1 MAIKTIESR
10 MNVVEAA
17 KRRIV
22 NVFSNG
28 VRVYM
33 SFSAGKDSLCIS
45 HLVYEK
51 ILSGEIDPKLL
62 TVIFIDEEALYDS
75 MEQMALR
82 WRKRFISVGAEF
94 RWYCL
99 PVKQVSILHQLQ
111 NDEAWITWE
120 PGKTWVRDA
129 PPFAITRDPH
139 LKYTGQMNYQTFCSA
154 ITKDGIQMIGVRAY
168 ESVQRR
174 EYLAKADLR
183 AGGLSCENK
192 VFPIYDW
199 KDSDIWLYI
208 KENHLDFPDA
218 YIDLYRV
225 GVSRHRLRLCN
236 FFAAESIAGLRYIA
250 ETDAKLWERIEQR
263 EPNAYLTLL
272 YWDSEMF
279 KRSTRKRTAL
289 EGESTK
295 DYRELC
301 RQMLFVEPEKHFTN
315 EGTRRVA
322 DRYRRFYIK
331 SHDFMRPRDFKHM
344 YEAVIA
350 GDPKL
355 RTLRALYVTV
365 YSAYAKYAGESA
377 TARREV
383 KADV

>member
-17 KRRIV
+17 KRRIA

-33 SFSAGKDSLCIS
+33 SFSAGKDSLCMS

-62 TVIFIDEEALYDS
+62 TVIFIDEEAIYDS
-75 MEQMALR
+75 MEQMARR
-82 WRKRFISVGAEF
+82 WRKRFIAAGAEF

-99 PVKQVSILHQLQ
+99 PVRQVSCLHQLQ

-120 PGKTWVRDA
+120 PGKTWIRDV
-129 PPFAITRDPH
+129 PPFAITRDPR
-139 LKYTGQMNYQTFCSA
+139 LRYTGQMNYQTFCSV
-154 ITKDGIQMIGVRAY
+154 ITKDGIQMVGVRAA

-174 EYLAKADLR
+174 VYLANADLR
-183 AGGLSCENK
+183 AGGLSCDNK

-199 KDSDIWLYI
+199 KDSDVWLYI
-208 KENHLDFPDA
+208 KEHHLDYPDA
-218 YIDLYRV
+218 YIELYRS
-225 GVSRHRLRLCN
+225 GASKNYLRLST
-236 FFAAESIAGLRYIA
+236 FFGADSIAGLRRIA
-250 ETDAKLWERIEQR
+250 ETNPDLWARVEER

-279 KRSTRKRTAL
+279 RRSTRKRRAM
-289 EGESTK
+289 EGESPK
-295 DYRELC
+295 DYAELC
-301 RQMLFVEPEKHFTN
+301 RRMLFVEPEKYFTN
-315 EGTRRVA
+315 AGTRRVA
-322 DRYRRFYIK
+322 ERYKRFYIK
-331 SHDFMRPRDFKHM
+331 SHDVMRPRDFRQM
-344 YEAVIA
+344 YEALII

-355 RTLRALYVTV
+355 RTLRALYTTV
-365 YSAYAKYAGESA
+365 YSAYAEYSKKSA
-377 TARREV
+377 EQREV
-383 KADV
+383 NTDV

>member
-1 MAIKTIESR
+1 MD
-10 MNVVEAA
+10 VVEAA
-17 KRRIV
+17 KRRIT

-33 SFSAGKDSLCIS
+33 SFSAGKDSLCMS

-62 TVIFIDEEALYDS
+62 TVIFIDEEAIYAS

-99 PVKQVSILHQLQ
+99 PVRQVSCLHQLQ

-120 PGKTWVRDA
+120 PGKTWIRDA
-129 PPFAITRDPH
+129 PPFAITRDPR
-139 LKYTGQMNYQTFCSA
+139 LKYTGQMNYQTFCHT
-154 ITKDGIQMIGVRAY
+154 ITRDGIQMVGVRAA

-174 EYLAKADLR
+174 VYLANADLK

-199 KDSDIWLYI
+199 KDSDVWLYI
-208 KENHLDFPDA
+208 KEHNLDYPDA
-218 YIDLYRV
+218 YIDLYRA
-225 GVSRHRLRLCN
+225 GATKNYLRLST
-236 FFAAESIAGLRYIA
+236 FFGSESIAGLRHIA
-250 ETDAKLWERIEQR
+250 ETQPELWARIEER
-263 EPNAYLTLL
+263 ESNAYLTLL

-279 KRSTRKRTAL
+279 KRSTRKRAAL
-289 EGESTK
+289 EGESKK
-295 DYRELC
+295 DYKELC
-301 RQMLFVEPEKHFTN
+301 RQMLFVEPEKYFTN
-315 EGTRRVA
+315 AGTRKVA

-331 SHDFMRPRDFKHM
+331 SHDFMRPRDFKQM
-344 YEAVIA
+344 YEAMNA

-377 TARREV
+377 ARREV
-383 KADV
+383 NTDV

>member
-10 MNVVEAA
+10 MDVVEAA
-17 KRRIV
+17 KRRIA

-33 SFSAGKDSLCIS
+33 SFSAGKDSLCMS

-51 ILSGEIDPKLL
+51 ILNGEIDPKLL
-62 TVIFIDEEALYDS
+62 TVIFIDEEAIYAS

-99 PVKQVSILHQLQ
+99 PVRQVSCLHQLQ

-120 PGKTWVRDA
+120 PGKTWIRDA

-139 LKYTGQMNYQTFCSA
+139 LEYTGQMNYQTFCKT
-154 ITKDGIQMIGVRAY
+154 ITKDGIQMVGVRAA

-174 EYLAKADLR
+174 VYLAKADLK

-199 KDSDIWLYI
+199 KDSDVWLYI
-208 KENHLDFPDA
+208 KEHNLDYPDA
-218 YIDLYRV
+218 YIDLYRA
-225 GVSRHRLRLCN
+225 GASRNYLRLST
-236 FFAAESIAGLRYIA
+236 FFGAESIVGLRHIA
-250 ETDAKLWERIEQR
+250 ETQPELWARIEKR

-279 KRSTRKRTAL
+279 KRSTRKRAEL
-289 EGESTK
+289 EGESKK
-295 DYRELC
+295 DYKELC
-301 RQMLFVEPEKHFTN
+301 RQMLFVEPEKYFTN
-315 EGTRRVA
+315 AGTRQVA

-331 SHDFMRPRDFKHM
+331 SHDFMRPRDFKQM
-344 YEAVIA
+344 YEALHA

-355 RTLRALYVTV
+355 RSLRAMYVTV

-377 TARREV
+377 ARREV
-383 KADV
+383 NTDV